1 MSLIP
6 AIQNDHGPMLGRLTH
21 RRSFRHVHFCVFH
34 VAVAAVAAAAV
45 AAAAAAAAVAAAVAV
60 VVATLAFVAVW
71 PLPLPSHP
79 LLSGPTP
86 TKNHDKHNAIV

>member
-34 VAVAAVAAAAV
+34 VAVAAVAAAV
-45 AAAAAAAAVAAAVAV
+45 AAVVV

>member
-34 VAVAAVAAAAV
+34 VAVAAVAAVAA
-45 AAAAAAAAVAAAVAV
+45 AAAAAAAAVA
-60 VVATLAFVAVW
+60 VATLAFVAVW

>member
-1 MSLIP
+1 
-6 AIQNDHGPMLGRLTH
+6 MLARLTH

-34 VAVAAVAAAAV
+34 VAVAAVATVAAAV
-45 AAAAAAAAVAAAVAV
+45 VVAV

-86 TKNHDKHNAIV
+86 TKNHGTHNAIV

>member
-21 RRSFRHVHFCVFH
+21 RRSFRRVHFCVFH
-34 VAVAAVAAAAV
+34 VAVAAVAAA
-45 AAAAAAAAVAAAVAV
+45 VAV
-60 VVATLAFVAVW
+60 VLATLAFVAVW